1 MNGEADT
8 TAVSVFR
15 RQQNRVD
22 VGHQSRQIIKCAV
35 VFSDP

>member
-15 RQQNRVD
+15 RQENRAD
-22 VGHQSRQIIKCAV
+22 VGHQTGQIIKSAI
-35 VFSDP
+35 VFSYS